1 MKRKRASVSVA
12 LSVVVIALE
21 VAAMIMAYGE
31 LKFSMFRYY
40 TEDSNLF
47 LLVAAALWLFFEGR
61 YLRDGVAIPDWVRV
75 VKYAATCTTTVTLMV
90 VLTVLAPM
98 EHDYGGLLFS
108 GSMLYVH
115 TLCPLLALVSFLFF
129 EGEPKL
135 HRSDVGIALVPTALY
150 ALVAIVLNV
159 VNVWHGPYPFL
170 LVHEQPV
177 WLSFLWCA
185 TILGGAWVI
194 AALLR
199 VFNGMIHREYVYQ

>member
-1 MKRKRASVSVA
+1 MKKKKASASFI
-12 LSVVVIALE
+12 LSLVIIAME

-40 TEDSNLF
+40 TEDSNIF
-47 LLVAAALWLFFEGR
+47 LLVATALWLFFEGR

-98 EHDYGGLLFS
+98 EHDYAGLLFS
-108 GSMLYVH
+108 GSMLFVH
-115 TLCPLLALVSFLFF
+115 TLCPLFALWSFLAF

-135 HRSDVGIALVPTALY
+135 HRGDVSFALIPTVLY

-159 VNVWHGPYPFL
+159 VDVWHGPYPFL
-170 LVHEQPV
+170 LVHEQPF

-185 TILGGAWVI
+185 TILCGAWVL

-199 VFNGMIHREYVYQ
+199 VFNGLIHREYVY